1 MSSNAFFL
9 TGIGTEIGKTLV
21 SAILVKA
28 LKMDYWKPVQSGE
41 LDYTDTD
48 KVQDL
53 VQWEGLKTH
62 PERYR
67 LEIPASPHYSAAA
80 EGKKIA
86 LDQLVIPK
94 TDNNLLIEGA
104 GGLMVPLNEEE
115 LYIDWAGRQKL
126 PVILVSQN
134 YLGSINHTILSIEA
148 LKARGLTEIYLLFN
162 GPSTPSTEEFILN
175 YSQLTCL
182 GRVEQAEGPVDA
194 AFVAQEAKRLKS
206 NFEKNLKKNKCCN
219 GNNFAV
225 LVIDR

>member
-1 MSSNAFFL
+1 MSNRAFFL

-48 KVQDL
+48 KVRDL

-67 LEIPASPHYSAAA
+67 LEIPASPHYSAAV
-80 EGKKIA
+80 EGKKIV
-86 LDQLVIPK
+86 LDELVIPK

-115 LYIDWAGRQKL
+115 LYIDWAARQKL

-162 GPSTPSTEEFILN
+162 GPSTPSTEKFILN
-175 YSQLTCL
+175 YSQLACL

-206 NFEKNLKKNKCCN
+206 NFEKILKK
-219 GNNFAV
+219 
-225 LVIDR
+225 

>member
-1 MSSNAFFL
+1 MSNNAFFL
-9 TGIGTEIGKTLV
+9 SGIGTEIGKTLV

-41 LDYTDTD
+41 LEYTDTD
-48 KVQDL
+48 KVRDL

-67 LEIPASPHYSAAA
+67 LEIPASPHYSARA
-80 EGKKIA
+80 EGKKIE
-86 LDQLVIPK
+86 LEQLVIPK

-115 LYIDWAGRQKL
+115 LYIDWAARQKL

-206 NFEKNLKKNKCCN
+206 NFEKILKK
-219 GNNFAV
+219 
-225 LVIDR
+225 